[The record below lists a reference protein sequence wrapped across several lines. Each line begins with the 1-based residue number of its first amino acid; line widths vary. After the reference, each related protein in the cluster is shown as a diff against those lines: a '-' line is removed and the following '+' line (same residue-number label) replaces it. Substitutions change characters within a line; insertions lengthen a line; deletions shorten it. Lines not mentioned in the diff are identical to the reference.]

1 MSVAYSTLTT
11 DNLLPLHLSRLTL
24 ELRLLSLELL
34 LVLQL
39 ILLLFALRLGLSLQF
54 LNYWLL
60 TFYRSSRCYSVVV
73 INRIYSFLTL
83 TFYGS
88 LGFYG
93 LSHSC
98 FLLFPM
104 LT

>member
-11 DNLLPLHLSRLTL
+11 DNLLTLHLSRLTL
-24 ELRLLSLELL
+24 ELRLLSLHLRLLSLELL

-73 INRIYSFLTL
+73 INRIYSFS
-83 TFYGS
+83 YP
-88 LGFYG
+88 Y
-93 LSHSC
+93 
-98 FLLFPM
+98 LLR
-104 LT
+104 